1 MTGRTPR
8 RVRPRGWMHFPSP
21 FGNRGTASAPAQ
33 PEERYFSEQRLF
45 SCRPFS
51 VAVGL
56 FSKSSHRAPQ
66 DRSTR
71 GGDAGTS
78 TAAHNRGFLTG
89 QEPPRPL
96 LSGGGDPFPSPL
108 TLHQLHPFELEGD
121 AVAAGEDVDR
131 PAGLREQ
138 IEVQLQPHAA
148 APRSR
153 PVRSVPQTP
162 GRVGAGQHRGGGP
175 GAPAPFPPGS
185 APLRAARTEPNRT
198 EVTVQPLPGSR
209 RKSRRVPLGPGSA

>member
-1 MTGRTPR
+1 
-8 RVRPRGWMHFPSP
+8 MHFPSP

-66 DRSTR
+66 DCSKR

-121 AVAAGEDVDR
+121 AVAPGEDVDR

-153 PVRSVPQTP
+153 PVPSVLSRRR
-162 GRVGAGQHRGGGP
+162 RVGSGRGSTAEADP
-175 GAPAPFPPGS
+175 ELPPRS
-185 APLRAARTEPNRT
+185 LPAPLRSAPPEPNRT
-198 EVTVQPLPGSR
+198 EPR
-209 RKSRRVPLGPGSA
+209 